1 MMRAAVLGL
10 AMLAAIPAAAQT
22 TQPYAGQQER
32 AISGLSGKRVEGL
45 RAGRGLGYAK
55 AAELNGWPGPMHVL
69 ELADQLDLH
78 TDVRAKVEAI
88 RAEMLS
94 RSIPLGEELIEAE
107 MALDTLFTDG
117 TPEADAVHAATLRI
131 GEIDS
136 RLRAAHL
143 VAHVK
148 TRPLLTDEQRAI
160 YTRER
165 GYDRHH
171 GKAHHGK
178 DARGKGRHQKG
189 HGHGHGH
196 GQD

>member
-1 MMRAAVLGL
+1 MMYAAVLVF
-10 AMLAAIPAAAQT
+10 AMLAAVSAVAQT
-22 TQPYAGQQER
+22 TQPYSGQQDR
-32 AISGLSGKRVEGL
+32 AISGLSEKRIEGL

-69 ELADQLDLH
+69 ELADQLALDA
-78 TDVRAKVEAI
+78 DVRAEVEAI

-131 GEIDS
+131 GEIES

-143 VAHVK
+143 AAHVK

-160 YTRER
+160 YTRAR
-165 GYDRHH
+165 GYSRHH
-171 GKAHHGK
+171 GKDHHGK
-178 DARGKGRHQKG
+178 DAKDNGRHQKG
-189 HGHGHGH
+189 HGHGHG
-196 GQD
+196 QD

>member
-1 MMRAAVLGL
+1 MMRTAVLL
-10 AMLAAIPAAAQT
+10 FAMLAVVPAAAQT
-22 TQPYAGQQER
+22 TQPYSGQQDR
-32 AISGLSGKRVEGL
+32 AISALSEKRIEGL
-45 RAGRGLGYAK
+45 RTGRGLGYAK

-69 ELADQLDLH
+69 ELEDLLDL
-78 TDVRAKVEAI
+78 DPEVRAKVEAI

-94 RSIPLGEELIEAE
+94 QSVPLGEELIEAE
-107 MALDTLFTDG
+107 MALDKLFTDG

-131 GEIDS
+131 GEIES

-160 YTRER
+160 YARER
-165 GYDRHH
+165 GYGRHH
-171 GKAHHGK
+171 GKGHDGKGSHGK
-178 DARGKGRHQKG
+178 GHHQR
-189 HGHGHGH
+189 GHGHGH

>member
-1 MMRAAVLGL
+1 MMYAAILVF
-10 AMLAAIPAAAQT
+10 AMLAAVSAAAQT
-22 TQPYAGQQER
+22 TQPYSGQQDR
-32 AISGLSGKRVEGL
+32 AISSLSEKRIEAL

-69 ELADQLDLH
+69 ELADRLDLDA
-78 TDVRAKVEAI
+78 DVRAKVEAI

-117 TPEADAVHAATLRI
+117 TPEADAVHAVTLRI
-131 GEIDS
+131 GEIES

-165 GYDRHH
+165 GYCRHH
-171 GKAHHGK
+171 GNGHHGK
-178 DARGKGRHQKG
+178 GAKYKGRHQKG
-189 HGHGHGH
+189 HGHGHGK
-196 GQD
+196 D

>member
-1 MMRAAVLGL
+1 MMRTAVLLL
-10 AMLAAIPAAAQT
+10 AMLAVVPAAAQT
-22 TQPYAGQQER
+22 TQPYAGQQDR
-32 AISGLSGKRVEGL
+32 AISGLSEQRIEGL

-69 ELADQLDLH
+69 ELADQLGLDPE
-78 TDVRAKVEAI
+78 VRAKVEAI

-94 RSIPLGEELIEAE
+94 QSVPLGEKLIEAE
-107 MALDTLFTDG
+107 MALDKLFTDG
-117 TPEADAVHAATLRI
+117 TPEAGAVHAATLRI
-131 GEIDS
+131 GEIES

-160 YTRER
+160 YARER
-165 GYDRHH
+165 GYGRHH
-171 GKAHHGK
+171 GKGSHGK
-178 DARGKGRHQKG
+178 GHHQR
-189 HGHGHGH
+189 GHGHGH